1 MRSAK
6 SVRQI
11 PVDDSYKC
19 QQFNAND
26 EPKQNQAMN
35 NSSYLMIDD
44 NSTSNMNISCENNE
58 SKGEMADQTGL
69 QN

>member
-19 QQFNAND
+19 QQFNTND
-26 EPKQNQAMN
+26 ELKQNQAMN